1 MQAKEH
7 LKGKQKRK
15 TLTRILMFVLAI
27 LVVLIL
33 LVVLLLPMFVS
44 SERARQI
51 ILARINSSIDGRV
64 DFADLS
70 MSWFKGLKVTDFS
83 FNDTSGQTSVRAN
96 QITTKPRYSSIFT
109 GSLSLGRMI
118 IDQPKVQINLKTHQ
132 PEKHKPPAQEVS
144 TTKRPELIALPI
156 KEIDLIVNN
165 GNLKITDAKARTT
178 EVTEISSRL
187 TLNLPRQYPAGQ
199 MGKLLA
205 NLRAK
210 ARLGFAKAQYAG
222 WEIGPTETEIQAEDG
237 LLKIDSFSSKV
248 NDGRLN
254 FTGQADF
261 NRSPVLLKTA
271 EPIQLASGIK
281 IGSRI
286 TEKLLI
292 YLNPIF
298 ADAVNVSGIINFN
311 CERLIMPLAGGG
323 RNDIELVGTV
333 SIDQLQ
339 LQASDLLSQ
348 ILSLVAADATENY
361 ITIQPTRFI
370 VQNSFIRYDD
380 MQINIGDNPLNFKG
394 VIGLDRSLNMAV
406 TLPYTLKGKTAK
418 VGEEVTGERI
428 TLPLKGSI
436 GRPELDLGRLFEE
449 QLKQQLQN
457 QLKEKLDG
465 RLEDELGKKLLEGLE
480 ELLKSE

>member
-1 MQAKEH
+1 MQTKEH
-7 LKGKQKRK
+7 LRDRPKRK
-15 TLTRILMFVLAI
+15 IVTRVLLLL
-27 LVVLIL
+27 LVLLFLSIL
-33 LVVLLLPMFVS
+33 LAGLLLPMLVS
-44 SERARQI
+44 SQRARQA
-51 ILARINSSIDGRV
+51 ILARINDSIDGRV
-64 DFADLS
+64 DFTALS
-70 MSWFKGLKVTDFS
+70 MGWFKGLKVTDFS
-83 FNDTSGQTSVRAN
+83 FNDTSGQTSVRAS

-118 IDQPKVQINLKTHQ
+118 IDQPKVHINLKAHQ
-132 PEKHKPPAQEVS
+132 PEKYKPPAQEVS

-165 GNLKITDAKARTT
+165 GSLKIIDTKARTA

-187 TLNLPRQYPAGQ
+187 TLNLPRQYLAGQ

-271 EPIQLASGIK
+271 EPIQIASDIK

-298 ADAVNVSGIINFN
+298 ADAVNVSGIMNFN
-311 CERLIMPLAGGG
+311 CERLIIPLAGGG

-348 ILSLVAADATENY
+348 ILSLVAADATAHY

-380 MQINIGDNPLNFKG
+380 MQVNVGDNPVNFKG
-394 VIGLDRSLNMAV
+394 VIGLDRTLNMTV

-418 VGEEVTGERI
+418 VGEEVTGERV
-428 TLPLKGSI
+428 TLSLKGTI
-436 GRPELDLGRLFEE
+436 DRPELDLGRLFEE